1 MDLLQAMQVS
11 ATGMSAHRSKI
22 NVIAENLANAESTRT
37 QDDEPYRRKMVVFS
51 EKRLNDFRSV
61 YGRLKS
67 NPSGVQV
74 TDVVRSQK
82 EFRLV
87 HNPDHPDADPE
98 TGFVSMPNVDLLTE
112 IADMMI
118 ARRSFEANVTA
129 LSNTRSMILKALEI
143 GK

>member
-1 MDLLQAMQVS
+1 M
-11 ATGMSAHRSKI
+11 
-22 NVIAENLANAESTRT
+22 
-37 QDDEPYRRKMVVFS
+37 
-51 EKRLNDFRSV
+51 
-61 YGRLKS
+61 
-67 NPSGVQV
+67 